1 MDIRSHRRL
10 VSRADLV
17 DFQSRDAELK
27 FAARPTAASPP
38 IE

>member
-1 MDIRSHRRL
+1 MDICSHRCL

-27 FAARPTAASPP
+27 FAA
-38 IE
+38 